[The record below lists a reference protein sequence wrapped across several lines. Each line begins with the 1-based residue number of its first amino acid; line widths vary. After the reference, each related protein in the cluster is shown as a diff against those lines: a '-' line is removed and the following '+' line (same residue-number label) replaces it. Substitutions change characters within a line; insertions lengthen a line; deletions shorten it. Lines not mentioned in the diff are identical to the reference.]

1 MMNLQNLKLDPIKA
15 RELWRSYQ
23 THRAYQQPHDA
34 EIAAIYKRIAQGRTV
49 IRALASI
56 YDAGLNAEGYPRLAI
71 ARADMTEC
79 YFHGR
84 QGAALFSPDN
94 SYWRRGNES
103 RDKHLRV
110 DWPGMLATYGS
121 SVARSVVPLIPV
133 HLRPKRGL
141 QNYHILWEAEWT
153 KSYPV
158 DPYLLRRFCD
168 DVWLL
173 VAAWEL
179 TSVERAV
186 MSSRFG
192 A

>member
-1 MMNLQNLKLDPIKA
+1 MMNVQNLKLDPNKA

-49 IRALASI
+49 ICARASI
-56 YDAGLNAEGYPRLAI
+56 RDAGLNKEGHPRLAI

-79 YFHGR
+79 FYHGFENR
-84 QGAALFSPDN
+84 AVFSPN
-94 SYWRRGNES
+94 RWYWRHRINDARS
-103 RDKHLRV
+103 RHIHV
-110 DWPGMLATYGS
+110 EWPGMTAASRVVG
-121 SVARSVVPLIPV
+121 SVVPLIPV

-141 QNYHILWEAEWT
+141 ANYHVLWEAEWT
-153 KSYPV
+153 KCYPV
-158 DPYLLRRFCD
+158 DPYLLRRIGD
-168 DVWLL
+168 DAWLL

-186 MSSRFG
+186 MSSRLY

>member
-1 MMNLQNLKLDPIKA
+1 MNVQNLKMNQAHA
-15 RELWRSYQ
+15 RELWRKYQ
-23 THRAYQQPHDA
+23 THRAYQEPHDA

-56 YDAGLNAEGYPRLAI
+56 HDAGLNEDGYPRLAI

-79 YFHGR
+79 YFHDR
-84 QGAALFSPDN
+84 TDAALFSPDN
-94 SYWRRGNES
+94 SYRCRANES

-110 DWPGMLATYGS
+110 DWPGMRAHHN
-121 SVARSVVPLIPV
+121 VARSAVPLIPV

-141 QNYHILWEAEWT
+141 ANYHILWEAEWT

-158 DPYLLRRFCD
+158 DPYLLRRFGD

-179 TSVERAV
+179 TAVERAV
-186 MSSRFG
+186 MSSRLSN
-192 A
+192 